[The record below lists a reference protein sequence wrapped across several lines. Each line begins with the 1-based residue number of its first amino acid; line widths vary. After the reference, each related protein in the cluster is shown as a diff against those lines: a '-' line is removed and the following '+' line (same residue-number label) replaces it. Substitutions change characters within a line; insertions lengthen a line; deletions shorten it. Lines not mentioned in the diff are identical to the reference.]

1 MIEKGVDLTSI
12 QRMMEDRYQIH
23 TDIYENHNTF
33 LDEKYYELRYQ
44 CRSFT
49 IFISIRWSISNQP
62 TQFIS
67 VEKLDMKTLERKD
80 SQWLYTMQD
89 VMDELDKYLTPVRSQ
104 MSLF

>member
-1 MIEKGVDLTSI
+1 MIEKGTDLFSI
-12 QRMMEDRYQIH
+12 KAMMEDRYQIH

-89 VMDELDKYLTPVRSQ
+89 VMDELDKYMTPIRSQ